1 MAYLGILNL
10 ILSLFLAGFNL
21 SPALH
26 SNPDILHLDPTAS
39 VFELAADKG
48 AVLDGSGRFFLFA
61 KNADEIQPIASITK
75 LMTALVFLEHNPGWE
90 VIYEITA
97 ADRVEGGRLNLFPGD
112 QVTLK
117 DLFYTALVAS
127 DNGAALALTRASNLG
142 EERFIIAMNEKA
154 AALGLKATHFVDPIG
169 LSADNVSTARE
180 VAFLAQAAL
189 NKPEIQEAVAL
200 PEYEFLTRG
209 GREKKIESTDYLLFD
224 NSPGSLKA
232 LGGKTGYTESAG
244 YCFVGRLRDQAGRE
258 LISVVLNSSGLNE
271 RFRESRALAEWVFD
285 NYHRSADAGSGQNR

>member
-154 AALGLKATHFVDPIG
+154 AALGLKATHFVDPACFYI
-169 LSADNVSTARE
+169 LKN
-180 VAFLAQAAL
+180 
-189 NKPEIQEAVAL
+189 
-200 PEYEFLTRG
+200 
-209 GREKKIESTDYLLFD
+209 
-224 NSPGSLKA
+224 SLK
-232 LGGKTGYTESAG
+232 
-244 YCFVGRLRDQAGRE
+244 RLPRSLRLCRLVKRGPGLLPATCWPGLWMLS
-258 LISVVLNSSGLNE
+258 LIIRGE
-271 RFRESRALAEWVFD
+271 
-285 NYHRSADAGSGQNR
+285 